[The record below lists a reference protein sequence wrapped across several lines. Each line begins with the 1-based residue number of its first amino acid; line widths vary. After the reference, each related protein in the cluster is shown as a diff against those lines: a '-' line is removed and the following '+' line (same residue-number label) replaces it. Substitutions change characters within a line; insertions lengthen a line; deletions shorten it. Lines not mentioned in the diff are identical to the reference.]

1 LYNYADDNTLSYVN
15 DNYEKLIDIL
25 EKESSVL
32 IDWFK
37 FNCMQANPD
46 KFQAIAVGN
55 KTHAKT
61 PVFKIDSVEI
71 TCDEVVKLLGIDIDY
86 QLNFNYHIINYQPLN
101 RNESGRFGALKS
113 DSITKLPNSEQSYKG
128 KVKTHNYINRQNQ
141 STTGKL

>member
-46 KFQAIAVGN
+46 KFQAIAGGN

-61 PVFKIDSVEI
+61 PVFK
-71 TCDEVVKLLGIDIDY
+71 
-86 QLNFNYHIINYQPLN
+86 
-101 RNESGRFGALKS
+101 
-113 DSITKLPNSEQSYKG
+113 
-128 KVKTHNYINRQNQ
+128 
-141 STTGKL
+141 

>member
-1 LYNYADDNTLSYVN
+1 MQTAYKGECHVADSQKPSNTLSYVN

-25 EKESSVL
+25 EKENSVL

-61 PVFKIDSVEI
+61 PVFKIVI
-71 TCDEVVKLLGIDIDY
+71 
-86 QLNFNYHIINYQPLN
+86 
-101 RNESGRFGALKS
+101 
-113 DSITKLPNSEQSYKG
+113 
-128 KVKTHNYINRQNQ
+128 
-141 STTGKL
+141 

>member
-1 LYNYADDNTLSYVN
+1 VNTTIPVHTSDSNCILVRDSYRAEGNNTLSYVN

-46 KFQAIAVGN
+46 TFQAIAVGN

-61 PVFKIDSVEI
+61 PVFKIDSAEI

-86 QLNFNYHIINYQPLN
+86 QLNFNYHINNICFYCKNATPKDKN
-101 RNESGRFGALKS
+101 
-113 DSITKLPNSEQSYKG
+113 
-128 KVKTHNYINRQNQ
+128 
-141 STTGKL
+141 